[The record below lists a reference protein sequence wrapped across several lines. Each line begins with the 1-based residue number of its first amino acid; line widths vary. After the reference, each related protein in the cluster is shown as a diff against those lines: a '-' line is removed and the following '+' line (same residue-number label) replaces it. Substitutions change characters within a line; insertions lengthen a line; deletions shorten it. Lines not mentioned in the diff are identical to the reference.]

1 MPVIGAQISTP
12 TILLVKWVCLVDDV
26 LRINVQFLHHKAEE
40 RLTNPNWID
49 FLSIDLR
56 RDCMGIS
63 QGLSILGII
72 TVIQENKI
80 VLVVVHAV
88 TVYIKVV
95 NPVKSGNSGLFIPK
109 IGIKDRDGFLG
120 FETYSRQ
127 AYSAKE
133 EI

>member
-1 MPVIGAQISTP
+1 
-12 TILLVKWVCLVDDV
+12 
-26 LRINVQFLHHKAEE
+26 
-40 RLTNPNWID
+40 
-49 FLSIDLR
+49 
-56 RDCMGIS
+56 MGIS